1 MKKILVVLVMGLI
14 MMFNGLCFAADGN
27 DLNKEQKIAEDFMQ
41 VFWQEQ
47 LPNYSKISET
57 LSGKL
62 KIDLNEKQYIDLQK
76 NVKDK
81 FGILKE
87 AKFYSFQRFDQGDRV
102 SYLVSFDK
110 QPIST
115 IIFAFD
121 KNQKLENYA
130 IVPLQK
136 KTK

>member
-27 DLNKEQKIAEDFMQ
+27 DLNKEQTVAEDFMQ

-47 LPNYSKISET
+47 LPDYNKISEN
-57 LSGKL
+57 LSEKL
-62 KIDLNEKQYIDLQK
+62 KTDLNEKQYTDLQK
-76 NVKDK
+76 SVKDK
-81 FGILKE
+81 FGALKE

-110 QPIST
+110 QPIVT

>member
-14 MMFNGLCFAADGN
+14 MLFNGLCFAADGN

-47 LPNYSKISET
+47 LPNYSKISEN

-81 FGILKE
+81 FGALKE

>member
-1 MKKILVVLVMGLI
+1 

-47 LPNYSKISET
+47 LPNYSKISEN

-81 FGILKE
+81 FGALKE

-110 QPIST
+110 QPIVT

-136 KTK
+136 KTE

>member
-47 LPNYSKISET
+47 LPDYNKISEN
-57 LSGKL
+57 LSEKL
-62 KIDLNEKQYIDLQK
+62 KTDLNEKQYIDLQK

-136 KTK
+136 KTE

>member
-47 LPNYSKISET
+47 LPNYSKISEN

-81 FGILKE
+81 FGALKE

>member
-47 LPNYSKISET
+47 LPNYSKISEN

>member
-1 MKKILVVLVMGLI
+1 MKKILFVLVMGLI

-47 LPNYSKISET
+47 LPNYSKISEN

>member
-47 LPNYSKISET
+47 LPNYSKISEN

-81 FGILKE
+81 FGALKE

-110 QPIST
+110 QPIVT

-136 KTK
+136 KTE

>member
-27 DLNKEQKIAEDFMQ
+27 DLNKEQTVAEDFMQ

-47 LPNYSKISET
+47 LPDYNKISEN
-57 LSGKL
+57 LSEKL
-62 KIDLNEKQYIDLQK
+62 KTDLNEKQYTDLQK
-76 NVKDK
+76 SVKDK
-81 FGILKE
+81 FGALKE

-110 QPIST
+110 QPIVT

-136 KTK
+136 KTE

>member
-47 LPNYSKISET
+47 LPNYSKISEN

-81 FGILKE
+81 FGALKE

-110 QPIST
+110 QPIVT

>member
-47 LPNYSKISET
+47 LPNYSKISEN

-76 NVKDK
+76 M
-81 FGILKE
+81 
-87 AKFYSFQRFDQGDRV
+87 
-102 SYLVSFDK
+102 
-110 QPIST
+110 
-115 IIFAFD
+115 
-121 KNQKLENYA
+121 
-130 IVPLQK
+130 
-136 KTK
+136 

>member
-1 MKKILVVLVMGLI
+1 MKKILFILVMGLI
-14 MMFNGLCFAADGN
+14 MMLNGLCFAADGN
-27 DLNKEQKIAEDFMQ
+27 DLNKEQTVAEDFMQ

-47 LPNYSKISET
+47 LPDYNKISEN
-57 LSGKL
+57 LSEKL
-62 KIDLNEKQYIDLQK
+62 KTDLNEKQYIDLQK
-76 NVKDK
+76 SVKDK
-81 FGILKE
+81 FGALKE

-110 QPIST
+110 QPIVT

-136 KTK
+136 KTE

>member
-1 MKKILVVLVMGLI
+1 MKKILFVLVMGLI

-47 LPNYSKISET
+47 LPNYSKISEN
-57 LSGKL
+57 LSDKL
-62 KIDLNEKQYIDLQK
+62 KIDLNEKQYTDLQK

>member
-47 LPNYSKISET
+47 LPNYSKISEN
-57 LSGKL
+57 LSDKL
-62 KIDLNEKQYIDLQK
+62 KIDLNEKQYTDLQK

>member
-47 LPNYSKISET
+47 LPNYSKISEN

-136 KTK
+136 KTE

>member
-1 MKKILVVLVMGLI
+1 MKKILFILVMGLI
-14 MMFNGLCFAADGN
+14 MMLNGLCFAADGN

-47 LPNYSKISET
+47 LPDYNKISEN
-57 LSGKL
+57 LSEKL
-62 KIDLNEKQYIDLQK
+62 KTDLNEKQYTDLQK
-76 NVKDK
+76 SVKDK
-81 FGILKE
+81 FGALKD

-110 QPIST
+110 QPIAT

-121 KNQKLENYA
+121 KSQKLENYA

-136 KTK
+136 KTE

>member
-47 LPNYSKISET
+47 LPNYSKISEN

-110 QPIST
+110 QPIVT

-136 KTK
+136 KTE

>member
-1 MKKILVVLVMGLI
+1 MGLI

-47 LPNYSKISET
+47 LPNYSKISEN

-62 KIDLNEKQYIDLQK
+62 KIDLNEIQYIDLQK